1 MSRRSFTRHFKQLT
15 GSTFGQWLTSERIK
29 AVQLHLETTD
39 HSVEAIADAC
49 GFGTSLSLRQ
59 HFLSI
64 VGVSPTTYRKAYH
77 R

>member
-1 MSRRSFTRHFKQLT
+1 TN
-15 GSTFGQWLTSERIK
+15 ERIK
-29 AVQLHLETTD
+29 AVQLQLETTD
-39 HSVEAIADAC
+39 HSVETIADAC

-64 VGVSPTTYRKAYH
+64 VGVSPTTYRKSYH